1 MTMNRDV
8 APLMEHMQKEDGY
21 ASVMQSL
28 ERLVAS
34 HPELCG
40 ADDYREQLLKLVR
53 SSRCQRRLQNLVH
66 QTVLSHP
73 ELLYPTDY
81 PRDAVREPLD
91 YMRRA
96 QRAWERRLYKSL
108 NSMSA
113 ELGVPLARLRPPA
126 LQQKM
131 AERPEETRQD
141 DPVELDKVRPVYAPK
156 DFLEVLTRVENP
168 NFASTSGDFL
178 YGMVRLPL
186 PVPDL
191 PELRQQLEE
200 LGSARLQHLGMSAEL
215 PAASRPHLTVAQF
228 REILGRRVLELEDA
242 PVAREFAKLGV
253 PQSQRG
259 AVWCQLLGV
268 QTGERHAAEVAALD
282 RAVLQHDLLAD
293 RLVARDV
300 QLTAGNDDQYFVFS
314 ELLRATLLRFLRH
327 TAPLEALAALPG
339 QPARAA
345 AAGTADTRLAYP
357 PCGVVPFHGFSMY
370 LAPLCFIFSDPVQLL
385 FAFERLYSRYFALLH
400 TLSSRPDGIVS
411 LSLLLE
417 RLLRGH
423 EPALWLHC
431 RRCRVQPLRLVFRWL
446 VRAFSGYLRVTQLL
460 QLWELVLAHDSLRP
474 VALLAAAVLAYRRE
488 SLLAATSQQTM
499 EAVLAD
505 LSSIRVIPL
514 LRAVLGRWTV

>member
-1 MTMNRDV
+1 MNRDV
-8 APLMEHMQKEDGY
+8 TRLMEHMRKEDGY

-34 HPELCG
+34 HPELCD
-40 ADDYREQLLKLVR
+40 ADDYREQLLALVR
-53 SSRCQRRLQNLVH
+53 SSRCQRRLQNLVQ
-66 QTVLSHP
+66 QTVLSRP
-73 ELLYPTDY
+73 DLLYPPGY
-81 PRDAVREPLD
+81 PLEAIQEPLD

-108 NSMSA
+108 NAMSA
-113 ELGVPLARLRPPA
+113 ELGMPLARLRPPA
-126 LQQKM
+126 QQQKM
-131 AERPEETRQD
+131 VERPEEASQD
-141 DPVELDKVRPVYAPK
+141 EPVELERFRPVYAPK

-168 NFASTSGDFL
+168 NYAASSSDFL

-191 PELRQQLEE
+191 AELQQQFEE
-200 LGSARLQHLGMSAEL
+200 LGSSRLQHLSMSADL
-215 PAASRPHLTVAQF
+215 PAAGKPHLSVGQY
-228 REILGRRVLELEDA
+228 REMLGARLLELDDA
-242 PVAREFAKLGV
+242 PAAREFAKLGV

-259 AVWCQLLGV
+259 ELWCQMLGV
-268 QTGERHAAEVAALD
+268 RPDARHTAKLEELN
-282 RAVLQHDLLAD
+282 RAVLQHQLLAD

-327 TAPLEALAALPG
+327 TAPLEALTPLPG
-339 QPARAA
+339 RPARAT
-345 AAGTADTRLAYP
+345 AAGAPDTPLAYP

-370 LAPLCFIFSDPVQLL
+370 LAPLCFVLSEPTRLL
-385 FAFERLYSRYFALLH
+385 MAFERLYSRYFVLLH

-417 RLLRGH
+417 RLLREH
-423 EPALWLHC
+423 ELTLWLHC

-446 VRAFSGYLRVTQLL
+446 VRAFSGYLRVSQLL
-460 QLWELVLAHDSLRP
+460 SLWELVLAYDSLRP
-474 VALLAAAVLAYRRE
+474 LALLAAAVLAYRRA

-505 LSSIRVIPL
+505 LSSIRVLPL
-514 LRAVLGRWTV
+514 LRAVLGRWTA

>member
-1 MTMNRDV
+1 MNRDV
-8 APLMEHMQKEDGY
+8 ALLMEHMQKEDGY

-34 HPELCG
+34 HPELCD
-40 ADDYREQLLKLVR
+40 ASDFREQLMSLVR
-53 SSRCQRRLQNLVH
+53 SSRCQRRLENLVH
-66 QTVLSHP
+66 QTVSSRP
-73 ELLYPTDY
+73 DLLYPADY
-81 PRDAVREPLD
+81 PPEAIQEPLD

-131 AERPEETRQD
+131 MERPEEALQD
-141 DPVELDKVRPVYAPK
+141 ESAELERVRPVYAPK

-168 NFASTSGDFL
+168 NYQASSGDFL

-191 PELRQQLEE
+191 SELRQQFEE
-200 LGSARLQHLGMSAEL
+200 LGSARLQHLAISAEL
-215 PAASRPHLTVAQF
+215 PAAGKPHLSVAQF
-228 REILGRRVLELEDA
+228 RELLGRRVLEQDDA

-259 AVWCQLLGV
+259 QVWQQILGV
-268 QTGERHAAEVAALD
+268 RTDGRHAAQLAELERAAL
-282 RAVLQHDLLAD
+282 QHQLLAD

-300 QLTAGNDDQYFVFS
+300 QLTAGNDDQYFVFA

-327 TAPLEALAALPG
+327 TAPLQALAPLAG
-339 QPARAA
+339 RPARAC
-345 AAGTADTRLAYP
+345 AAGAADTRLAYP

-370 LAPLCFIFSDPVQLL
+370 LAPLCYLTSEPAPLL
-385 FAFERLYSRYFALLH
+385 FTFERLYTRYFVLLH
-400 TLSSRPDGIVS
+400 TLSSRADGIVS

-417 RLLRGH
+417 RLLREH
-423 EPALWLHC
+423 ELPLWLHC

-446 VRAFSGYLRVTQLL
+446 VRAFSGYLRVSQLL
-460 QLWELVLAHDSLRP
+460 QLWELVLAYDSLRP
-474 VALLAAAVLAYRRE
+474 LALLAAAVLAYRRA

-505 LSSIRVIPL
+505 LSSIRVVPL
-514 LRAVLGRWTV
+514 LRAVLGRWNT